1 MHAKTVAHE
10 QTIILVQC
18 SHNSRWSE
26 GNDKRLFFQH
36 FHAVSGHGFGP
47 VRRRA
52 RPAYRCAQ
60 CTSDSWPH
68 GLPLSAPRLWK
79 TACQI
84 DNMYTL
90 GIQRQIGRLKP
101 NGLNPRSKSTEC
113 FLSAPCGD
121 LAQAI
126 RLALPTWTQSRWLH
140 VDALPPTL
148 VRLRLLLPTP
158 WLGSLPQTLTRRLR
172 ANNPRRACAH

>member
-1 MHAKTVAHE
+1 MFTQQSLERRQRQASVFSTFSCCFRPWVWSCSATRSSRLPLCAMHDGAARE
-10 QTIILVQC
+10 NQ
-18 SHNSRWSE
+18 
-26 GNDKRLFFQH
+26 D
-36 FHAVSGHGFGP
+36 GP
-47 VRRRA
+47 
-52 RPAYRCAQ
+52 
-60 CTSDSWPH
+60 SDSWPH

-84 DNMYTL
+84 DKMYTL

-126 RLALPTWTQSRWLH
+126 RLALLTWTQSRWLH

-172 ANNPRRACAH
+172 ANNPRRACAN